1 MAEESEADA
10 FVDEMNFL
18 FDIMEYIGLEN
29 LKGKLYTELSLFNYA
44 HEAGLTPDNIKGKL
58 NV

>member
-1 MAEESEADA
+1 MINDDD

-29 LKGKLYTELSLFNYA
+29 LKNKIYTESSLVTYA
-44 HEAGLTPDNIKGKL
+44 EDAGLTPRSLKNDTRWR
-58 NV
+58 